1 MPDSPSLRHYF
12 RLLHN
17 INFGPQN
24 DKYDELVRLLLQS
37 DVDISDINILKNE
50 SDTIVAR
57 NLDRN
62 KLLVDRLNKAN
73 KDERKKYKVFKRET
87 PFISSLISGSTPV
100 RAG

>member
-1 MPDSPSLRHYF
+1 MRNYF

-50 SDTIVAR
+50 SDTIVPGT
-57 NLDRN
+57 L
-62 KLLVDRLNKAN
+62 
-73 KDERKKYKVFKRET
+73 REINYWLT
-87 PFISSLISGSTPV
+87 G
-100 RAG
+100 